1 MCKSVKLFH
10 LLLRTEKRSWAF
22 RKWQIDTT
30 FVSVILTCIKRK
42 WTLKVLCKR
51 LISVIEFL
59 LSCKFLAKMC
69 KNMYELGAVNY
80 WNMCKQKMKIRR
92 SISKDKKRI
101 CTILTSLKWIFWT
114 LAAFYSVLSRWSY
127 TASIRLRFR
136 LWRSRSMSDG
146 VPLCG
151 FVVVFFL
158 YPGMLLLHLQCVW
171 DRCHAKN

>member
-51 LISVIEFL
+51 LKSVIEFL

-80 WNMCKQKMKIRR
+80 WNMCKQKMKIQR

-127 TASIRLRFR
+127 TASNKVEVQALDPWVMVFH
-136 LWRSRSMSDG
+136 
-146 VPLCG
+146 C
-151 FVVVFFL
+151 VV
-158 YPGMLLLHLQCVW
+158 LLLFFSLSRYAFTALAVCLGSLP
-171 DRCHAKN
+171 C

>member
-51 LISVIEFL
+51 LKSVIEFL

-80 WNMCKQKMKIRR
+80 WNMCKQKMKIQRT
-92 SISKDKKRI
+92 ISKDKKRI

-136 LWRSRSMSDG
+136 LWIHEWWCSTVWFCCCFFSLSRYAFTALAVCLGSL
-146 VPLCG
+146 PC
-151 FVVVFFL
+151 
-158 YPGMLLLHLQCVW
+158 
-171 DRCHAKN
+171 